1 LAQPINVAAQRHLKR
16 NFSLGMLNGAFF
28 NLFSALLDPSLV
40 LSWFVSQ
47 LTTSNFLIGLIVPI
61 QQGGWFLPQLLV
73 SSYLQRRQ
81 QKLPFYARMAGIRVA
96 IWGLIT
102 LAVFFVEDTA
112 VLLVIFFT
120 LLVAY
125 SLTAGLAGICFVD
138 IVAKSIPF
146 TRRGAF
152 FAWRRFL
159 GGLLALGGSLLV
171 KYVLDERRGLAFPDN
186 YAILFLI
193 SFFTLC
199 VAMGSFILV
208 AEPLEPVN
216 EERVSLGRQFRRAL
230 ALPHRDENYQ
240 RFLTMRLLLMAAEI
254 ATPFYIVYAKQALSV
269 SVSMVGVYLTGTT
282 LASFASNLLWG
293 RISDRRGN
301 KLLIVLANSLG
312 LFIPVVALFIV
323 PLTDL
328 LPGLRRLAPG
338 LFGLVFV
345 LAGAYKSA
353 GMIGNLNFLLE
364 IAPVDNRPLYVGF
377 TNTIVGITLLASSVG
392 GLIVDIV
399 GFTVLFSLALA
410 FYAVAL
416 FLTLRLQEPR
426 EVPHP
431 LIAEG
436 RGGGLPAT
444 KAK

>member
-1 LAQPINVAAQRHLKR
+1 LPYTINATAQRHLRR

-47 LTTSNFLIGLIVPI
+47 LTTSNFLVGLIVPI

-81 QKLPFYARMAGIRVA
+81 RKLPVYSCMAGVRVL
-96 IWGLIT
+96 IWGLMA
-102 LAVFFVEDTA
+102 LAIFLIEDAA
-112 VLLVIFFT
+112 VLLVVFFS
-120 LLVAY
+120 LLTVY
-125 SLTAGLAGICFVD
+125 SLAAGLSGICFVD
-138 IVAKSIPF
+138 IVAKAIPP

-152 FAWRRFL
+152 FGWRLFL

-171 KYVLDERRGLAFPDN
+171 KYILDEQRGLAFPDN
-186 YAILFLI
+186 YAILFLL
-193 SFFTLC
+193 SFFALC
-199 VAMGSFILV
+199 AGLGSFSLV
-208 AEPLEPVN
+208 VEPLEPVN

-254 ATPFYIVYAKQALSV
+254 ATPFYIVYAKRALSV
-269 SVSMVGVYLTGTT
+269 SVSMVGVYLTGST

-328 LPGLRRLAPG
+328 LPRLRGLAPG

-345 LAGAYKSA
+345 LAGASKSA

-377 TNTIVGITLLASSVG
+377 TNTIVGIALLASSVG

-431 LIAEG
+431 LIAES
-436 RGGGLPAT
+436 L
-444 KAK
+444 